1 MKRTLQ
7 IGFSLA
13 VSIVAVW
20 YSVQGVEFGRFL
32 EDITDARLVWVVPM
46 VFFAIAAMLLRAWR
60 WREILATMGR
70 LKETPVLD
78 ATNIGFM
85 GNMVLPLRA
94 GEVLKPLVVARAGEV
109 SAAAALASVALE
121 RVCDGLMLGV
131 FAVVAVFLAPQ
142 ADILADQLPALATG
156 LVLLFVLLGVIA
168 RFAEPLEGTVDRIA
182 GFLPGFLAGLVREGG
197 RGGLRA
203 LAGLSEPR
211 TFLRVMALSLLVWV
225 AAVGGFIS
233 AALALG
239 IEAPLLALGLAT
251 AVVIAFAV
259 AVPSAPGFIGVF
271 WAGAE
276 IALGI
281 FGVDKSMGFTFGVL
295 NWIVQM
301 VVICA
306 MGVWSMG
313 RLQLSLADLRAG
325 TAVAGDSAQ
334 GQGGAGE
341 GS

>member
-7 IGFSLA
+7 IAVSLA
-13 VSIVAVW
+13 VSIAAVW
-20 YSVQGVEFGRFL
+20 YSVQGVDFGRFL
-32 EDITDARLVWVVPM
+32 ADIGQARFVWLLPM
-46 VFFAIAAMLLRAWR
+46 VAFAVLAMLLRAWR
-60 WREILATMGR
+60 WREILGTLASLER
-70 LKETPVLD
+70 TPVLD

-94 GEVLKPLVVARAGEV
+94 GEVLKPIVVAREGEV
-109 SAAAALASVALE
+109 SAPAALASVALE
-121 RVCDGLMLGV
+121 RICDGLMLGV
-131 FAVVAVFLAPQ
+131 FAVLAVVMAPEAGLLAE
-142 ADILADQLPALATG
+142 QLPAFGAALG
-156 LVLLFVLLGVIA
+156 LLFVVLGLAAFFSRSLETVVERAAALLP
-168 RFAEPLEGTVDRIA
+168 RFLQHIV
-182 GFLPGFLAGLVREGG
+182 LEGG

-203 LAGLSEPR
+203 LSGLSQPLV
-211 TFLRVMALSLLVWV
+211 FIRVMGVSCLVWL
-225 AAVGGFIS
+225 AAVGGFIAS
-233 AALALG
+233 ALALG
-239 IEAPLLALGLAT
+239 IEAPMLPLGFAT

-301 VVICA
+301 VVICS
-306 MGVWSMG
+306 MGAWSMG
-313 RLQLSLADLRAG
+313 RLQLTLADLRASVSG
-325 TAVAGDSAQ
+325 NSAE
-334 GQGGAGE
+334 GAASSEVGG